1 MNKTKGLSRRHVL
14 SAAGALASGALLP
27 GLSAA
32 ADLPGAGKTVRP
44 MRASWDTFWF
54 GAVIMQTGLQRLGYK
69 IADPQVLAP
78 AALFPA
84 LAQGDGD
91 FTGDVVMPNAARFLD
106 PLKDQVTL
114 LGPIMKPGSV
124 TGYLIDKATSEKY
137 GIRYI
142 EDLKDPE
149 KAKLF
154 ADGGTKA
161 KLIGPGVGWS
171 DEARAISD
179 MKRLGLGSTVSLEQG
194 EYNVLVADAVARYK
208 NGKPVLLYAWYPNTA
223 TVVMKPGTDLVWLQM
238 KPEDTTPEMA
248 FTGIAGCANGA
259 ETCNTGWSAATYY
272 IAANSKWLK
281 ENPSAAKFLSL
292 VKMNLADRVEQ
303 NLRMVNGEKRE
314 ADLARHANE
323 WIARNQKVFDSW
335 VQSALSVKA

>member
-1 MNKTKGLSRRHVL
+1 
-14 SAAGALASGALLP
+14 
-27 GLSAA
+27 
-32 ADLPGAGKTVRP
+32 

-78 AALFPA
+78 AALYPA

-106 PLKDQVTL
+106 PLKDRVSL

-142 EDLKDPE
+142 EDLKDPA
-149 KAKLF
+149 KAALF

-171 DEARAISD
+171 DEAKAISD
-179 MKRLGLGSTVSLEQG
+179 MKRLGLDATVSLEQG

-208 NGKPVLLYAWYPNTA
+208 SNKPVLLYAWYPNTA
-223 TVVMKPGTDLVWLQM
+223 TVVLRPGPDLVWLQM
-238 KPEDTTPEMA
+238 KPENTTPEMA
-248 FTGIAGCANGA
+248 FSGIAGCASGT
-259 ETCNTGWSAATYY
+259 EPCNTGWSPTTYY
-272 IAANSKWLK
+272 IAANTKWQ
-281 ENPSAAKFLSL
+281 
-292 VKMNLADRVEQ
+292 VKMNLQDRVEQ

-314 ADLARHANE
+314 ADLTKHANE

-335 VQSALSVKA
+335 VQSSLVAKG